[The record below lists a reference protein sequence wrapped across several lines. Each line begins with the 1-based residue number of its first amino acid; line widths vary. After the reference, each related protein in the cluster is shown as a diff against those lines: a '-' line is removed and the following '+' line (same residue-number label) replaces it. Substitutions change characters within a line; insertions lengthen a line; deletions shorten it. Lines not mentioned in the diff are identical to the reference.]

1 MLVATG
7 RKQLCNVK
15 CQSPNV
21 KSMSNTEKK
30 YDLEERTALF
40 GEAIIDFAKTL
51 PVLGQIF
58 CDLRRNSFDIH
69 LEGSNN
75 DS

>member
-1 MLVATG
+1 MPAPVAAG
-7 RKQLCNVK
+7 RTTQRGEKMKKQ
-15 CQSPNV
+15 
-21 KSMSNTEKK
+21 T
-30 YDLEERTALF
+30 YDPEERTALF
-40 GEAIIDFAKTL
+40 GEVIIDFAKML